1 MISNIN
7 LSVASEFEKSG
18 LHMYLTCAPRVV
30 LHWKYLWVILLYV
43 LGLYNFIRAF
53 EGLIITGGELIF
65 GRFMIRRDVLSPH

>member
-18 LHMYLTCAPRVV
+18 LHVYLTCAPRVV
-30 LHWKYLWVILLYV
+30 PHWKYLWVILLYV

-65 GRFMIRRDVLSPH
+65 GRFMIRRDVLLPD

>member
-30 LHWKYLWVILLYV
+30 SHWKYLWVILLYV

-53 EGLIITGGELIF
+53 EGLITGWG
-65 GRFMIRRDVLSPH
+65 GVGWGGVG

>member
-30 LHWKYLWVILLYV
+30 PHWKYFWVILLYV
-43 LGLYNFIRAF
+43 LGLYNFIRVF

-65 GRFMIRRDVLSPH
+65 GRFMIRRDVLSPD

>member
-30 LHWKYLWVILLYV
+30 PHWKYLWVILLYV
-43 LGLYNFIRAF
+43 LDLYNFIRAF

-65 GRFMIRRDVLSPH
+65 GRFMIRRDVLLPD